1 MAEPRKPNI
10 NTSGLYPRLAK
21 VMEPVK
27 QSIDMLTGA
36 RLGELKGL
44 PLDASSEEVI
54 FKINEIVARLNA
66 SGRSNV

>member
-10 NTSGLYPRLAK
+10 NTSGLDPRLAR

-44 PLDASSEEVI
+44 SRDATTEDIRV
-54 FKINEIVARLNA
+54 KINEIVARLNA
-66 SGRSNV
+66 SGRDNV

>member
-10 NTSGLYPRLAK
+10 NTSGLDPRLAK

-44 PLDASSEEVI
+44 SKDAGNETIVA
-54 FKINEIVARLNA
+54 KINEIIARLNA
-66 SGRSNV
+66 SGRVNV

>member
-10 NTSGLYPRLAK
+10 NTAGLDVRLAK

-44 PLDASSEEVI
+44 PRGASSEEVI
-54 FKINEIVARLNA
+54 LKINEIVARLNA